1 MVIITIES
9 LWRCFYAKTKKT
21 INYEEEISKI
31 DMQIVKWKN
40 TIKELEAKKAQLQQE
55 QREQDI
61 NNLYNIIK
69 SSGKSVTEIL
79 GLIQA
84 S

>member
-1 MVIITIES
+1 MP
-9 LWRCFYAKTKKT
+9 RQKKP

-40 TIKELEAKKAQLQQE
+40 TIKELEAKKNQLQQE